1 MIIDAFNA
9 VFYQPLYNGLIFLI
23 SVLPGGS
30 VGLAIIVLTL
40 AVKFIIL
47 PLTHKSVASQAKMR
61 SIEPEVAEV
70 KKKYEK
76 DKQEQARKV
85 MELYQKHGINPFS
98 GCLFIIVQ
106 IPVILAL
113 YWVFFRGL
121 TELSPEFL
129 YSFVTIPTLINFE
142 FLGLF
147 SMTGK
152 SLFLALIAG
161 ITQYYQITLSIPP
174 KPPVK
179 SSGVPTF
186 KEEFARN
193 MGNQI
198 RYVLPVIVFFFSY
211 IISGAIAL
219 YWLTSNLFSI
229 AHEVFVR
236 RKVLDVRPV
245 TEVEE
250 TKTPTTPTK

>member
-1 MIIDAFNA
+1 MIANVFNA
-9 VFYQPLYNGLIFLI
+9 VFYQPLYNGFVFLI

-30 VGLAIIVLTL
+30 VGLAVIILTL

-47 PLTHKSVASQAKMR
+47 PLTHKSVSSQAKMR

-98 GCLFIIVQ
+98 GCLFVIVQ

-121 TELSPEFL
+121 GNLNADLL
-129 YSFVTIPTLINFE
+129 YSFVSFPSVVGVD
-142 FLGLF
+142 FLGVF
-147 SMTGK
+147 TMTGK
-152 SLFLALIAG
+152 SLFLALLAG
-161 ITQYYQITLSIPP
+161 VTQYYQISLSMPP
-174 KPPVK
+174 KPPV
-179 SSGVPTF
+179 SSSSTPSF

-193 MGNQI
+193 MGTQM
-198 RYVLPVIVFFFSY
+198 RYVLPVIVFFVSY
-211 IISGAIAL
+211 TISAAIAL

-229 AHEVFVR
+229 SHELFVR
-236 RKVLDVRPV
+236 RKALDIR
-245 TEVEE
+245 
-250 TKTPTTPTK
+250 PTTETTTPNQPTK